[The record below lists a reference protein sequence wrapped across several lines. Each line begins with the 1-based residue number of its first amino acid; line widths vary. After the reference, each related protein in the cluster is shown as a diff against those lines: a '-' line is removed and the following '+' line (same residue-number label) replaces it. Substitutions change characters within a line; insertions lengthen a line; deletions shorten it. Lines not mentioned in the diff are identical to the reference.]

1 MFGLLNDVIG
11 LATDVAKV
19 AIAPVEVVAS
29 VARAVTKPV
38 AELAEDMVK
47 AARDELR

>member
-1 MFGLLNDVIG
+1 MGFFDDITGLVGDV
-11 LATDVAKV
+11 VKV

-38 AELAEDMVK
+38 AELAEDVVETV
-47 AARDELR
+47 RDELRD